1 MIHRAEDRQYYTIV
15 DGAAINDAELSMEA
29 LGLLVRM
36 LSMSDE
42 WEFSIEGLAFRFGVS
57 KNTLSRCF
65 KELKARGYL
74 EIKRPKTKAGQFTKS
89 EWHIYEVRHVP
100 TFHDMEN
107 HDVEFQNVENHD
119 VESHVLENGTLT
131 NINITNINKTN
142 IKVTNIKEAHGEFEN
157 VMLTAEEFTKLE
169 ERLGTEDRDGL
180 IEELSCYLRNHPK
193 KYKDHYATI
202 LSWARKRTQ
211 GNSGRKKAEPIT
223 LNPFDELLK
232 KEGFT

>member
-1 MIHRAEDRQYYTIV
+1 MIHRAEERRFYTIV
-15 DGAAINDAELSMEA
+15 SGETIDDTELSMEA

-36 LSMSDE
+36 LSLSDE

-89 EWHIYEVRHVP
+89 EWHVYEVRHVP

-107 HDVEFQNVENHD
+107 HDMEFQNAENHD
-119 VESHVLENGTLT
+119 MENGTQT

-142 IKVTNIKEAHGEFEN
+142 IKVTNIKEAHGEFGN
-157 VMLTAEEFTKLE
+157 VMLTAEEFLKLE
-169 ERLGTEDRDGL
+169 ERLGTEDRNGL
-180 IEELSCYLRNHPK
+180 IEELSCYLVNHPK
-193 KYKDHYATI
+193 KYKNHYAT
-202 LSWARKRTQ
+202 LLTWARKREQSKPKPIKKT
-211 GNSGRKKAEPIT
+211 GNEF
-223 LNPFDELLK
+223 LDLLK
-232 KEGFT
+232 EWGESE